1 MNIVFRADASVH
13 IGSGHI
19 MRCLVLAK
27 ILKDKGHNVNFF
39 TRPQKGDFVD
49 YIKQQNI
56 QVVELK
62 KINNIIKP
70 KANNDYEA
78 WLQTTWLDDANDFI
92 EKASYTDLVIVDHY
106 GIDKK
111 WEKHVSQ
118 SLNCKMFIIDDLI
131 REHYA
136 DLILDQTF
144 GRQQSEYVSTAKKT
158 KILVGSHYSLLAPQY
173 SELRIEAEK
182 KQSISPKYKVLVTMG
197 AIDAPNV
204 TLKVLNALSTIQNIN
219 VTVLLS
225 PRAPHYDSVKLY
237 CKINPLIIHI
247 DFSEDV
253 ANLML
258 EHDIAIGAPGST
270 SWERACLGLP
280 SIIIP
285 IADNQ
290 IDIAEKIA
298 KSGAA
303 ITLNIENIESDFKV
317 AFKDLVHN
325 WLEYRVENFKLTD
338 GLGVFRVTYEIEKLS
353 LETSSNV
360 DVSCRLADKKDIKQV
375 YNWQILPETR
385 KYALNNVAPELK
397 EHTEWMLKKLEAL
410 SDYFYIIEIEN
421 KTTDKHP
428 AGVVRLDK
436 TDINEYLISIFID
449 PEFYGQQI
457 AQQALIYIDTVHSK
471 NTINATILN
480 DNTASQK
487 LFKRANYKKIA
498 EQKYQRSPLIN

>member
-1 MNIVFRADASVH
+1 MDIVFRTDASVN
-13 IGSGHI
+13 IGSGHV

-27 ILKDKGHNVNFF
+27 VLMNKGHNVTFF

-62 KINNIIKP
+62 RFDNVIIP
-70 KANNDYEA
+70 KANNDYKA
-78 WLQTTWLDDANDFI
+78 WLQATWLDDANDCI
-92 EKASYTDLVIVDHY
+92 EKADTTDLVIVDHY
-106 GIDKK
+106 GINKE

-118 SLNCKMFIIDDLI
+118 SLNCKIFIIDDLI

-144 GRQQSEYVSTAKKT
+144 GRQRYEYISTANNIKVLT
-158 KILVGSHYSLLAPQY
+158 GSHYSLLDPRYNELRTLAEQKRNIIPQY
-173 SELRIEAEK
+173 RI
-182 KQSISPKYKVLVTMG
+182 LVTMG
-197 AIDAPNV
+197 AIDTPNV
-204 TLKVLNALSTIQNIN
+204 TLKIMKVLTAIPNTN

-225 PRAPHYDSVKLY
+225 PRAPHYESVSLY
-237 CKINPLIIHI
+237 CKKNPHITHI
-247 DFSEDV
+247 DFSENV
-253 ANLML
+253 ASLML

-290 IDIAEKIA
+290 IEIAEKIA
-298 KSGAA
+298 KAGAA
-303 ITLNIENIESDFKV
+303 ITLSIENIEFEFAKKIKLLID
-317 AFKDLVHN
+317 N
-325 WLEYRVENFKLTD
+325 WLEYRVANFKITD
-338 GLGVFRVTYEIEKLS
+338 GLGAFRVAYEIEHLNSKS
-353 LETSSNV
+353 SSNLN
-360 DVSCRLADKKDIKQV
+360 VSCRLANKNDIQQV

-385 KYALNNVAPELK
+385 KYALNKAVPKFK
-397 EHTEWMLKKLEAL
+397 EHTKWMLKKLERL
-410 SDYFYIIEIEN
+410 SDYFYIIEIDSIN
-421 KTTDKHP
+421 TGKH
-428 AGVVRLDK
+428 AVGAIRLDK
-436 TDINEYLISIFID
+436 TNMNEYLISIFID
-449 PEFYGQQI
+449 PDFFGQKI
-457 AQQALIYIDTVHSK
+457 AQQALTYIDIVHSK
-471 NTINATILN
+471 VTINATILN